1 MSARGGCCADT
12 KLEASSDQ
20 KQAVSGSTR
29 RSKLA
34 RSCEVT
40 EIWYHSEGGSLHHDG
55 KRMLSGPAEAQI
67 RNPVVIGRQR

>member
-1 MSARGGCCADT
+1 MSARGDCCADT

-40 EIWYHSEGGSLHHDG
+40 EILYHSEGGSHI
-55 KRMLSGPAEAQI
+55 MTASVCSQGPRRLKSEI
-67 RNPVVIGRQR
+67 RLL